1 MGDDAGRA
9 RIHAGADADG
19 GQDRVRGEVLRAMPS
34 SAGPEACDTAG
45 DSATCDRDCTLVV
58 CGDDYVHTTAEQC
71 DPPLKAYCTTS
82 CRLENP

>member
-1 MGDDAGRA
+1 MRVEPGSTPELTRTAGRT
-9 RIHAGADADG
+9 GSVGEYCGDG
-19 GQDRVRGEVLRAMPS
+19 IVN
-34 SAGPEACDTAG
+34 GPEACDTAG

-82 CRLENP
+82 CQLENP